1 MATSLLEIIQDNG
14 IEYLGR
20 YYSRYRGLVI
30 DNEDPTGLDKLLV
43 YIPKMDAQIWARSG
57 GTIGG
62 YQWGYKLH
70 TPSKGDLVWVEF
82 ENGNLTSALW
92 TYHTWTLGQKPKDL
106 EDPQVLGL
114 VTPGGHRITLQD
126 QKGLLKIN
134 LKEGLEVEID
144 PDNLTV
150 KFGDT
155 TLEND
160 GKVIKFNGGDN
171 KGLINIEDLTSK
183 LNQLVD
189 EVNQLRTT
197 FNTHTHSVTTAGTA
211 IAQSGVASPTT
222 TPVSAP
228 VSSFRTDDYEDT
240 KITH

>member
-1 MATSLLEIIQDNG
+1 MSANLLEIIQENG
-14 IEYLGR
+14 VEYLGR
-20 YYSRYRGLVI
+20 YYSKYRGLVI
-30 DNEDPTGLDKLLV
+30 DNQDPTGLDKLLV
-43 YIPKMDAQIWARSG
+43 YIPKMDIQIWARSY
-57 GTIGG
+57 GTVGG
-62 YQWGYKLH
+62 YKWGLKLT

-92 TYHTWTLGQKPKDL
+92 TYHTWTLGQKPEDL

-114 VTPGGHRITLQD
+114 ITPEGHKVTLQD

-134 LKEGLEVEID
+134 LKDGLEVEID
-144 PDNLTV
+144 PHNLSV

-183 LNQLVD
+183 LNNLVN
-189 EVNQLRTT
+189 EVNQLRTV
-197 FNTHTHSVTTAGTA
+197 FNTHTHSVTTTGTSV
-211 IAQSGVASPTT
+211 AQTGIASPTT
-222 TPVSAP
+222 SPVTTP
-228 VSSFRTDDYEDT
+228 VSSFNVNDYEDT

>member
-1 MATSLLEIIQDNG
+1 MASLLEIIQDNG
-14 IEYLGR
+14 VEYLGR

-30 DNEDPTGLDKLLV
+30 DNQDPSGLDKLLV
-43 YIPKMDAQIWARSG
+43 YIPKMDAQIWARSC

-62 YQWGYKLH
+62 YQWGCKLQ

-92 TYHTWTLGQKPKDL
+92 AYHTWTLGQKPEEL
-106 EDPQVLGL
+106 EDPEVLGL

-126 QKGLLKIN
+126 QMGLLKIS
-134 LKEGLEVEID
+134 LKDGLEIEVD

-160 GKVIKFNGGDN
+160 GKVIQINGGDN
-171 KGLINIEDLTSK
+171 KGMVNIEDLTSK
-183 LNQLVD
+183 LNKLVN
-189 EVNQLRTT
+189 EVNQLRIT
-197 FNTHTHSVTTAGTA
+197 FNTHTHQVATTGTSV
-211 IAQSGVASPTT
+211 AQSGIASPTASPMST
-222 TPVSAP
+222 SI
-228 VSSFRTDDYEDT
+228 SSFSSGDYEDT